1 MAMSAQP
8 AQATR
13 TVRTRSRAETVA
25 VGALIAPLLLAGD
38 VVILSG
44 ELGAGKTAMSTG
56 LIAALGSAD
65 QVTSPTFTI
74 MRHHQLARGGE
85 VLHLDAYR
93 LSGPDDAED
102 IGLLELLDGGAIA
115 IIEWGE
121 RIAAALGPDLLV
133 VALRHVDDAAG
144 AAGTTAADAADDDWR
159 EIHIEGVGPRWADVD
174 LSAVKP

>member
-25 VGALIAPLLLAGD
+25 VGALIAPLLSAGD
-38 VVILSG
+38 VVILTG

-133 VALRHVDDAAG
+133 VALRHVNNAADAAG
-144 AAGTTAADAADDDWR
+144 AGDADWR

-174 LSAVKP
+174 LSTVKP

>member
-1 MAMSAQP
+1 MSARP

-13 TVRTRSRAETVA
+13 TIRTRSRSETVG
-25 VGALIAPLLLAGD
+25 VGASIAEFLRAGD

-44 ELGAGKTAMSTG
+44 ELGAGKTALSSG
-56 LIAALGSAD
+56 IIAALGCGD

-74 MRHHQLARGGE
+74 MRHHPLAHGGE

-93 LSGPDDAED
+93 LTGPDDAED
-102 IGLLELLDGGAIA
+102 IGLLELLDRGAIA

-121 RIAAALGPDLLV
+121 RIADALGQDLLV
-133 VALRHVDDAAG
+133 VTMRHMDDADG
-144 AAGTTAADAADDDWR
+144 VDRADDDR
-159 EIHIEGVGPRWADVD
+159 EIHLEGVGPRWAHVD